1 MGFSPATLVLGDVE
15 AQNVYTNLKI
25 GIGITTPA
33 VALQI
38 QKTDAIKIPKGNT
51 SERPTSNASE
61 HRGYIRYNS
70 ELDIF
75 EGFGAGNAWNT
86 LGGVT
91 DIDQD
96 TYVSA
101 ENSAG
106 ADNDEIKMITAGSER
121 VRVTS
126 TGLVGINTPSP
137 TEYLDVNGNVRC
149 TSFITTSDRRVK
161 TDITEMKPY
170 KCLFNISNIP
180 IYRYKFNEMYKN
192 SCGLKDKVYIGP
204 IAQEVEKI
212 IPEAV
217 STSPKSIP
225 DKITG
230 LINYIPDFKSIDN
243 NILIAQLIGSVKAL
257 TGAYVQLDT
266 KYQKKINELKERIN
280 ILEQR

>member
-1 MGFSPATLVLGDVE
+1 
-15 AQNVYTNLKI
+15 
-25 GIGITTPA
+25 
-33 VALQI
+33 
-38 QKTDAIKIPKGNT
+38 
-51 SERPTSNASE
+51 
-61 HRGYIRYNS
+61 
-70 ELDIF
+70 
-75 EGFGAGNAWNT
+75 
-86 LGGVT
+86 
-91 DIDQD
+91 
-96 TYVSA
+96 
-101 ENSAG
+101 
-106 ADNDEIKMITAGSER
+106 
-121 VRVTS
+121 
-126 TGLVGINTPSP
+126 
-137 TEYLDVNGNVRC
+137 
-149 TSFITTSDRRVK
+149 
-161 TDITEMKPY
+161 
-170 KCLFNISNIP
+170 
-180 IYRYKFNEMYKN
+180 MYKN